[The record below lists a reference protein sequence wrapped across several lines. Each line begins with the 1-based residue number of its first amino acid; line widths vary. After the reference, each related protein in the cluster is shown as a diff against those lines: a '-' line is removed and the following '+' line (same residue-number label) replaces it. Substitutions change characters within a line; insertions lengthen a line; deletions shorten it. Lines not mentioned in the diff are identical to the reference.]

1 MSMYERRDSVYTV
14 LIVEDEI
21 LVSAGLKS
29 MVRWSDMN
37 MVIAGEARNGKQ
49 GLEMYREIKPDLI
62 LTDIKMPVMD
72 GLSMIAQIRK
82 EDSQTKIIVLTGYE
96 DFELVR
102 EAFMLGISDYI
113 LKLKMLPEEMESV
126 IRKVYDELLLG
137 GTQIHKND
145 DKADEI
151 NRVNENRI
159 KLREYILH
167 AVSGT
172 EEIKPVMEALQVKG
186 DDLFVGV
193 MGIAQTCLK
202 PKEAY
207 RGEEVE
213 QVILSLVRNILSE
226 YGSGEAFRGKG
237 TEYLLVA
244 NVKEGDLPE
253 KKEILLDMLSRI
265 QTSIQAYI
273 NCNVV
278 LGSSSLSDDYEEL
291 KRLYKE
297 AEMALAEARLYGEG
311 ISIFGERD
319 YRGQYEDIL
328 NAFEARIVAMD
339 GIGEEYKRK
348 MQKEISFMKKIKNPR
363 HGHIQEILIRWFH
376 QCSTDSGIMKEEMF
390 KFVLNGVDRIREARS
405 LREMLEAFEECLL
418 SLIQSM
424 KDTKIVRREVAEV
437 VNYIQGNYWDEN
449 LSISQAAQAV
459 ALNKDYLSNLFKK
472 ETGISFSDYVNLQRI
487 KKAQE
492 LLTGTHLRTYQIAQQ
507 VGFQDE
513 SYFSRVFKKIV
524 GMRPGE
530 YRKCE
535 IPYGDFV
542 DR

>member
-1 MSMYERRDSVYTV
+1 MYTV

-29 MVRWSDMN
+29 MVSWSDMN
-37 MVIAGEARNGKQ
+37 MVIVGEARNGKQ
-49 GLEMYREIKPDLI
+49 GLEMYREKKPDLI

-72 GLSMIAQIRK
+72 GLSMITQIRK

-113 LKLKMLPEEMESV
+113 LKLKMLPEEMETV

-137 GTQIHKND
+137 GTQMHKND
-145 DKADEI
+145 DKEEEI

-159 KLREYILH
+159 RLRDYILH
-167 AVSGT
+167 AVSGA
-172 EEIKPVMEALQVKG
+172 EEIKPVMGALQVKE

-193 MGIAQTCLK
+193 MEIAQTS
-202 PKEAY
+202 PKT
-207 RGEEVE
+207 RDGCHTEEVE

-226 YGSGEAFRGKG
+226 YDGGEIFRGKG
-237 TEYLLVA
+237 AEYLLVA
-244 NVKEGDLPE
+244 NVPDGGQPE
-253 KKEILLDMLSRI
+253 KTEFLLDMLSRI
-265 QTSIQAYI
+265 QTAIQAYI
-273 NCNVV
+273 NCSVV
-278 LGSSSLSDDYEEL
+278 LGSSSLSDDCGEL
-291 KRLYKE
+291 RRLYKE
-297 AEMALAEARLYGEG
+297 AERALAEARLYGEG
-311 ISIFGERD
+311 ISVFGEKD
-319 YRGQYEDIL
+319 YRCPYEEIL
-328 NAFEARIVAMD
+328 TAFETRFVGLD
-339 GIGEEYKRK
+339 GIGEDYRRK
-348 MQKEISFMKKIKNPR
+348 IQREITFMKKIKNPR
-363 HGHIQEILIRWFH
+363 RELIQEILIRWFH
-376 QCSTDSGIMKEEMF
+376 QASTDGGIMKEEMF

-405 LREMLEAFEECLL
+405 LREMLAAFEECLL

-437 VNYIQGNYWDEN
+437 VKYIQDHYWDEE
-449 LSISQAAQAV
+449 LSISLAAQAV